1 MAGLGLAMRQE
12 DPAALHYRHVGTQ
25 MARQLASG
33 KPLDEVLLDRAR
45 GCALRRSAA
54 SRHRWC
60 THACYVFSPPAVL
73 WLMCRS
79 YTVSSLDPVTSGAHC
94 AIGGGPADYLVTS
107 TLSSQTPPAVGRA
120 MSIPLTSHLGVKSPF
135 PRDAVSVV
143 TVGDGSVNNGH
154 FLSAVNL
161 AEYTAHR
168 GRKCPVLFGITDN
181 DRCISLRGYRW
192 IQQVPHYRASLCAC
206 AG

>member
-1 MAGLGLAMRQE
+1 MA
-12 DPAALHYRHVGTQ
+12 
-25 MARQLASG
+25 
-33 KPLDEVLLDRAR
+33 
-45 GCALRRSAA
+45 
-54 SRHRWC
+54 
-60 THACYVFSPPAVL
+60 
-73 WLMCRS
+73 
-79 YTVSSLDPVTSGAHC
+79 
-94 AIGGGPADYLVTS
+94 
-107 TLSSQTPPAVGRA
+107 
-120 MSIPLTSHLGVKSPF
+120 IPLTSHLGVKGPF

-192 IQQVPHYRASLCAC
+192 IQQVSVSCCASPGTPPPPHTRSPT
-206 AG
+206 